1 MDVRDDNDIDYI
13 LQVISNGTRRRILKL
28 LADEAPLTYT
38 KIMQKLNIKDSG
50 TLGFHLK
57 KMARLL
63 RRDEFG
69 EYKLSSLGWRALDI
83 MKRLEGIEISEY
95 EEASEEERKSRVFSD
110 QLRFEYTR
118 SLAEKLRGEGVKA
131 IITDII
137 TLIIHPMDRKLFDE
151 TVESISDVLT
161 CYVPEDLYDDVVMKS
176 SDVFRI
182 KKYRAK
188 TKDDGDSY
196 KALVKD
202 EAAISGWVDMLVS
215 GLITSITSALTGL
228 ASIFTENKTFKDWK
242 KSKGDISFSRNLEFD
257 FKSIQLRLSG
267 GYFNVRRGGGK
278 IIARSLNGDKPDVSY
293 NIVNNT
299 LNIIGSNGY
308 VEIELPNR
316 IYDSI
321 SIDVRGGVLKIDDIN
336 ASIVSMDMNG
346 GVVGLDI
353 DLSTNGSLKLN
364 MTGGIMKTT
373 LDAHE
378 GFKTVEFY
386 VYGGYLDMKIYTS
399 KEPIDI
405 DIDKENGYIDI
416 QVFGERVDMKHRVDS
431 IHKIRGSV
439 TGGYGRIVV
448 NEA

>member
-176 SDVFRI
+176 SDV
-182 KKYRAK
+182 
-188 TKDDGDSY
+188 
-196 KALVKD
+196 
-202 EAAISGWVDMLVS
+202 
-215 GLITSITSALTGL
+215 
-228 ASIFTENKTFKDWK
+228 
-242 KSKGDISFSRNLEFD
+242 
-257 FKSIQLRLSG
+257 
-267 GYFNVRRGGGK
+267 
-278 IIARSLNGDKPDVSY
+278 
-293 NIVNNT
+293 
-299 LNIIGSNGY
+299 
-308 VEIELPNR
+308 
-316 IYDSI
+316 
-321 SIDVRGGVLKIDDIN
+321 
-336 ASIVSMDMNG
+336 
-346 GVVGLDI
+346 
-353 DLSTNGSLKLN
+353 
-364 MTGGIMKTT
+364 
-373 LDAHE
+373 
-378 GFKTVEFY
+378 
-386 VYGGYLDMKIYTS
+386 
-399 KEPIDI
+399 
-405 DIDKENGYIDI
+405 
-416 QVFGERVDMKHRVDS
+416 
-431 IHKIRGSV
+431 
-439 TGGYGRIVV
+439 
-448 NEA
+448 